1 MDISVDNSSIFEE
14 AKEYFLNSSDSIE
27 VKQTDEPLSKI
38 DGNIYALY
46 VDGIL
51 KYIGERQSGKIA
63 SRLNQHLHSCPSG
76 TSSKL
81 DKVNE
86 AYVDKK
92 KVSYKTLLIT
102 PDYERYSLETF
113 LIQNINTLEWNVRD
127 KGKKFIEISP
137 TDDIE
142 VETAEEQ

>member
-1 MDISVDNSSIFEE
+1 MNISVDNSSIFEK
-14 AKEYFLNSSDSIE
+14 AKEYFQDSSDSIE
-27 VKQTDEPLSKI
+27 VKQTDKPLSKI
-38 DGNIYALY
+38 DGNIYGLY
-46 VDGIL
+46 VDGTL

-81 DKVNE
+81 DEVNE
-86 AYVDKK
+86 AYADKK
-92 KVSYKTLLIT
+92 KVTYKTLLIT

-113 LIQNINTLEWNVRD
+113 LIQNIDKLEWNVRD

-142 VETAEEQ
+142 VETTEE

>member
-1 MDISVDNSSIFEE
+1 MNISVDNSSKFEE
-14 AKEYFLNSSDSIE
+14 AKKYFMNSSDSKE

-46 VDGIL
+46 VDETL

-86 AYVDKK
+86 AYKNGK

-142 VETAEEQ
+142 VETTEEQ